1 VLEWGRVHHV
11 QRLSP
16 EQRTRLQVVQANV
29 LEVETPP
36 ADIVVAFNFSYWTFK
51 TREELKRYFL
61 QARKGLRKDGI
72 FCLDIYGGPEA
83 HEEREESTEFDDF
96 TYVWDQSRVDPI
108 TGRTLCYIHFR
119 FPDKSRIDKAFTYDW
134 RLWSI
139 PEVREL
145 LAEAGF
151 SSSTVYWQGTDE
163 DGDADDVFEPAEEGD
178 ADLAWIAYIVAQ
190 Y

>member
-1 VLEWGRVHHV
+1 
-11 QRLSP
+11 
-16 EQRTRLQVVQANV
+16 
-29 LEVETPP
+29 
-36 ADIVVAFNFSYWTFK
+36 
-51 TREELKRYFL
+51 
-61 QARKGLRKDGI
+61 
-72 FCLDIYGGPEA
+72 
-83 HEEREESTEFDDF
+83 
-96 TYVWDQSRVDPI
+96 VDPI